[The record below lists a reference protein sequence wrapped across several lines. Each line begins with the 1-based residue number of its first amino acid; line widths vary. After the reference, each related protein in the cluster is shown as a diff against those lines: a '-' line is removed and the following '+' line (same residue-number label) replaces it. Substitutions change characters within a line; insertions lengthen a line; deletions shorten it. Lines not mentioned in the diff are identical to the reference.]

1 MLVTLISFVC
11 LIIPLLI
18 SVAYFTLYERH
29 VLAALQRRQGP
40 NIVGFYGLLQP
51 LADGLKLLIKE
62 SILPKSANTFIFIFS
77 PIFTFGL
84 AMAGWIII
92 PVEDGQVICDFRLG
106 LLYVFAL
113 SSLGVH
119 TVIMAGWSSN
129 SKYAFLGGLR
139 SAAQMISYEVSLG
152 VILVSL
158 LIVGGTLNFSDL
170 VQSQQRIWLITPLF
184 PIFIFFFICALAE
197 TNRHPFDLPE
207 AEAELVS
214 GYNVEYSA
222 MGFALFF
229 LAEYSNIILM
239 SAITG
244 ILFLGGWLP
253 FINLNL
259 NDYAPFRHLNVNGFW
274 PFIDL
279 NDYVFFRNLKDY
291 VPFRNLNVYVP
302 GCVIFALKTMV
313 FITLFVLVRGAFP
326 RYRYDQLMR
335 LGWKVFLPFSLA
347 FVILFAS
354 LMVSLNLCV
363 ELVR

>member
-1 MLVTLISFVC
+1 MIQNLVSFLS
-11 LIIPLLI
+11 LIIALLI

-40 NIVGFYGLLQP
+40 NIVGFYGILQP
-51 LADGLKLLIKE
+51 LSDGLKLLLKE

-84 AMAGWIII
+84 AMAGWVII
-92 PVEDGQVICDFRLG
+92 PVEDGEVICDFRLG

-152 VILVSL
+152 VVLVSL
-158 LIVGGTLNFSDL
+158 LVVGGTLNFSDL
-170 VQSQQRIWLITPLF
+170 VQSQKNVWLISPLF
-184 PIFIFFFICALAE
+184 PIFIFFFICVLAE

-239 SAITG
+239 SAITA

-253 FINLNL
+253 L
-259 NDYAPFRHLNVNGFW
+259 YELNV
-274 PFIDL
+274 I
-279 NDYVFFRNLKDY
+279 
-291 VPFRNLNVYVP
+291 P
-302 GCVIFALKTMV
+302 GAIIFALKTMIFV
-313 FITLFVLVRGAFP
+313 TLFVLVRGAFP

-347 FVILFAS
+347 LVILFAS
-354 LMVSLNLCV
+354 IIISFNLYV